1 MKRALFAILA
11 ILYFSVMLLA
21 ACSNTPENEAGEE
34 AARAEKSQH
43 SAETEENSAFPVT
56 VTDAIG
62 EEMTFEKAPERI
74 VSLIPS
80 NTEIAYALGLGE
92 QIVGVSDYDNYP
104 EEVLE
109 KEKVGGLELNVEA
122 ILGLE
127 PDLVLAHESGLNST
141 QEALEQIKDADIPVF
156 VAADAQ
162 DIESTYGV
170 IEQIGAITGKTSE
183 ADEVILTMKEQ
194 FAELEELTAEIPEE
208 EQKAVFFEVSP
219 APDIYTAGTNTFFD
233 ELLRIIHAKNAAAE
247 LDGWVQIDPEKV
259 VELNPDVIVT
269 TYGFYEEDATGG
281 VLRREG
287 WESITAVKNEDVYDV
302 HSDIVSR
309 PGPRL
314 AEGAKELAQV
324 VYPELFKE

>member
-1 MKRALFAILA
+1 M
-11 ILYFSVMLLA
+11 
-21 ACSNTPENEAGEE
+21 
-34 AARAEKSQH
+34 
-43 SAETEENSAFPVT
+43 
-56 VTDAIG
+56 
-62 EEMTFEKAPERI
+62 
-74 VSLIPS
+74 
-80 NTEIAYALGLGE
+80 
-92 QIVGVSDYDNYP
+92 
-104 EEVLE
+104 
-109 KEKVGGLELNVEA
+109 
-122 ILGLE
+122 
-127 PDLVLAHESGLNST
+127 
-141 QEALEQIKDADIPVF
+141 
-156 VAADAQ
+156 
-162 DIESTYGV
+162 
-170 IEQIGAITGKTSE
+170 
-183 ADEVILTMKEQ
+183 
-194 FAELEELTAEIPEE
+194 EELTAEIPEE
-208 EQKAVFFEVSP
+208 NQKAVFFEVSP

-287 WESITAVKNEDVYDV
+287 WESITAVKNQDVYDV